1 MSTSQGRRS
10 YSPTTMRRAVVFLFL
25 GGVALLSPA
34 RGVAITAT
42 ITEYPIP
49 APAGIQATPR
59 GIAVGPDG
67 KLWFT
72 DFGAGG
78 VGAVGRVGRM
88 GTDGSITD
96 ADMIPLPSGEPGYN
110 ICAGPDGAMWVTTG
124 NHVDRVPT
132 NAAGPGDITQYAL
145 GVPGDVIV
153 TGPDGNLWV
162 SQSHEFTFALGRIT
176 PSGSAQSFLAPGSG
190 LFGLTSGPGSALWFG
205 EDNTIARMS
214 TSGVVGPGDEF
225 PLGGTFTT
233 VRSLV
238 TGPDGNVWF
247 AIGFGPSSI
256 GRITPDGTITTFPTP
271 TVNSYPFGIA
281 VGPDDRIWF
290 TEIGGGGTH
299 SIGVIPTTATS
310 GNDIV
315 EYPIPGT
322 NPNPLSLVSG
332 PDGRIWF
339 TEYNKGVL
347 GALSVSDTAGTVDGF
362 VLPRRVL
369 VHPNARNAARSRLLA
384 VGIFDTGSQAVDL
397 SASATLTVG
406 ALTEGPT
413 ALAPMRGRFV
423 LKQHGLVFA
432 VRPARTG
439 SSKARFRLKV
449 IRDLTGL
456 VAREGSLDIRFVNPA
471 VDGLGTVLLG
481 GGRYRLGARPGALV
495 APNLYLA
502 RARARIAGAGKD
514 KLSIRVGLAT
524 DGTMPASAPDLRF
537 GFGPSFVANVPGSA
551 FAIQGRRFVL
561 GQPTAGLTSAV
572 LDYARETLTV
582 RAKSVDLGT
591 FGPGLQPVTVEVGLG
606 PDARTNRV
614 RMLHTGKRLAY

>member
-1 MSTSQGRRS
+1 VNVVLRLLAI
-10 YSPTTMRRAVVFLFL
+10 AVSFLCL
-25 GGVALLSPA
+25 GSVALQSPA
-34 RGVAITAT
+34 RGETTVT

-49 APAGIQATPR
+49 APVGIQATPR

-72 DFGAGG
+72 DFGSGG

-96 ADMIPLPSGEPGYN
+96 ADVIPLPSAEPGYN

-132 NAAGPGDITQYAL
+132 NAAVPGDITQYAM
-145 GVPGDVIV
+145 GVRGDVIV

-162 SQSHEFTFALGRIT
+162 SESYDPTSALGRIT
-176 PSGSAQSFLAPGSG
+176 PSGSVQSFMAPRMG
-190 LFGLTSGPGSALWFG
+190 LFGLTSGPGNALWFG

-225 PLGGTFTT
+225 PLGGTLGT

-271 TVNSYPFGIA
+271 TENSYPFGIA
-281 VGPDDRIWF
+281 VGPDGRIWF

-299 SIGVIPTTATS
+299 RIGVIPTTATS
-310 GNDIV
+310 GSDII

-322 NPNPLSLVSG
+322 NPNPQFLVGG

-347 GALSVSDTAGTVDGF
+347 GALSVSDTPTPAVDGF
-362 VLPRRVL
+362 ILPRRVL
-369 VHPNARNAARSRLLA
+369 VHPNARNPARSRLLA

-397 SASATLTVG
+397 SASATLTVA

-413 ALAPMRGRFV
+413 ALAPMHGRFV
-423 LKQHGLVFA
+423 LKQNGLLFA

-439 SSKARFRLKV
+439 SSKAIFRLKV
-449 IRDLTGL
+449 KRDLTGL
-456 VAREGSLDIRFVNPA
+456 VARDGRLDIRFVDPA

-481 GGRYRLGARPGALV
+481 GGRYRLGARPGALL

-502 RARARIAGAGKD
+502 RARARLAGAGKD

-524 DGTMPASAPDLRF
+524 DGTMPASAPDLRI

-561 GQPTAGLTSAV
+561 RQPTAGLTSAI

-582 RAKSVDLGT
+582 RAKRVDLGT
-591 FGPGLQPVTVEVGLG
+591 FGPGLQPVTVAVGIG
-606 PDARTNRV
+606 ADARANRV